1 MITHT
6 VSKDLFFELDRMLIN
21 LLNGLLLSQWELPT
35 VAGKWRVKDIAAH
48 LLDGNIR
55 SLSMLRDQYQG
66 EKPTDIQNYG
76 DLMVFLNKLNDD
88 WVTAM
93 RRVSPKQIV
102 EMLANSGA
110 EYCQYISSLDIHEKS
125 AFSVAWAGEDQ
136 STNGFHIAREY
147 TEKWHHQ
154 QQIRLAVGQ
163 EAALYDKKFY
173 LPYLETSMQALPH
186 FYRDVIAE
194 KDNAILIEISEPIN
208 ETWILIYDGTS
219 WHLSKNLTK
228 TPTTKVSID
237 PTIAW
242 RIMTSSE
249 PVGNVLQHI
258 HIEGNQHL
266 GEKFLEV
273 RAVMV

>member
-1 MITHT
+1 
-6 VSKDLFFELDRMLIN
+6 MLID
-21 LLNGLLLSQWELPT
+21 LLNGLSPSEWELPT
-35 VAGKWRVKDIAAH
+35 VAGKWMVKDIAAH

-55 SLSMLRDQYQG
+55 SLSMLRDHYQG
-66 EKPTDIQNYG
+66 EKPSNIQNYS
-76 DLMVFLNKLNDD
+76 DLMTFLNKLNDD

-110 EYCQYISSLDIHEKS
+110 EYCQYISSLDINEKS
-125 AFSVAWAGEDQ
+125 EFSVAWAGEDQ

-163 EAALYDKKFY
+163 EAALFDKKFY
-173 LPYLETSMQALPH
+173 LPYLDTSMQAVPH
-186 FYRDVIAE
+186 FYRYVSSE
-194 KDNAILIEISEPIN
+194 KDDIIVIEIPEPIN
-208 ETWILIYDGTS
+208 EKWMLIYDGKS
-219 WHLSKNLTK
+219 WQLSKNLTK
-228 TPTTKVSID
+228 NPTTKVRID
-237 PTIAW
+237 PSIAW
-242 RIMTSSE
+242 RIMTSSKPIE
-249 PVGNVLQHI
+249 NVRHHI
-258 HIEGNQHL
+258 KIEGNERL

>member
-6 VSKDLFFELDRMLIN
+6 VSKDLFFDLDHMLIKV
-21 LLNGLLLSQWELPT
+21 LNGLSLSEWELPT
-35 VAGKWRVKDIAAH
+35 VAGTWTVKDIAAH

-55 SLSMLRDQYQG
+55 SLSMLRDHYQG
-66 EKPTDIQNYG
+66 EKPSNIRNYG
-76 DLMVFLNKLNDD
+76 ELIIFLNKLNDD

-102 EMLANSGA
+102 DMLANFGA
-110 EYCQYISSLDIHEKS
+110 EYCQYISSLDVDKKA

-136 STNGFHIAREY
+136 SLNGFHIAREY

-173 LPYLETSMQALPH
+173 LPYLDTSMQALPH
-186 FYRDVIAE
+186 FYHNIDANNNESIVVH
-194 KDNAILIEISEPIN
+194 ISDPIN
-208 ETWILIYDGTS
+208 ENWVLTYKDSS
-219 WHLSKNLTK
+219 WHLSKDVPNKPSTV
-228 TPTTKVSID
+228 VSID
-237 PTIAW
+237 HAIAW
-242 RIMTSSE
+242 RLMTSSKQI
-249 PVGNVLQHI
+249 PSLQDHIKIVGDKR
-258 HIEGNQHL
+258 L
-266 GEKFLEV
+266 GEKMLEV

>member
-6 VSKDLFFELDRMLIN
+6 VSKDLFFDLDHMLIEV
-21 LLNGLLLSQWELPT
+21 LNGLSLSEWELPT
-35 VAGKWRVKDIAAH
+35 VAGTWTVKDIAAH

-55 SLSMLRDQYQG
+55 SLSMLRDHYQG
-66 EKPTDIQNYG
+66 ERPSNIRNYG
-76 DLMVFLNKLNDD
+76 DLMIFLNKLNDD

-102 EMLANSGA
+102 DMLANSGA
-110 EYCQYISSLDIHEKS
+110 EYCQYISSLDVDEKS
-125 AFSVAWAGEDQ
+125 VFSVAWAGEDQ

-173 LPYLETSMQALPH
+173 LPYLNTSMQALPH
-186 FYRDVIAE
+186 FYRDVIGE
-194 KDNAILIEISEPIN
+194 KDDVIVVEISEPIN
-208 ETWILIYDGTS
+208 EKWILIYDGKS
-219 WHLSKNLTK
+219 WQLSKNLTK
-228 TPTTKVSID
+228 IPTTKVSID
-237 PTIAW
+237 ATIAW
-242 RIMTSSE
+242 RIMTSSKLIE
-249 PVGNVLQHI
+249 NVRHYI
-258 HIEGNQHL
+258 NIEGNERL

>member
-1 MITHT
+1 MITQT
-6 VSKDLFFELDRMLIN
+6 VSKDLFFALDHMLIEV
-21 LLNGLLLSQWELPT
+21 LNGLSLSEWELPT
-35 VAGKWRVKDIAAH
+35 VAGTWTVKDISAH

-55 SLSMLRDQYQG
+55 SLSMLRDHYQG
-66 EKPTDIQNYG
+66 ERPSNIRNYG
-76 DLMVFLNKLNDD
+76 DLIIFLNKLNDD

-102 EMLANSGA
+102 DMLANSGA
-110 EYCQYISSLDIHEKS
+110 EYCQYISSLDVDQKS
-125 AFSVAWAGEDQ
+125 VFSVAWAGEDQ

-163 EAALYDKKFY
+163 EVALYNKKFY
-173 LPYLETSMQALPH
+173 LPYLNTSMQAVPH
-186 FYRDVIAE
+186 FYRDVPSE
-194 KDNAILIEISEPIN
+194 KDDAILIEILEPIN
-208 ETWILIYDGTS
+208 EKWIFIYDGKS

-228 TPTTKVSID
+228 TPTTKVRID
-237 PTIAW
+237 ATIAW
-242 RIMTSSE
+242 RIMTSSKPIE
-249 PVGNVLQHI
+249 NVRHYVK
-258 HIEGNQHL
+258 IEGNERL